1 MYMTNLKEFEKG
13 VDKFCQM
20 VILDELRKY
29 PNGRTEKQLVKAVN
43 KKTKILKSIFKAI
56 DKLQEDE
63 SSFKCK
69 FIIDEKQGE

>member
-1 MYMTNLKEFEKG
+1 MTNLKEFEKG

-43 KKTKILKSIFKAI
+43 KKKKTLKSIFKAI
-56 DKLQEDE
+56 DELQEDE
-63 SSFKCK
+63 SSFECK
-69 FIIDEKQGE
+69 FVINEKQGE